1 MDNVKYANSLNSLI
15 NDNNNEFSVND
26 MKDALTKCQ
35 EIILSLHK
43 KNTDLTNGINEAL
56 SICEGI

>member
-1 MDNVKYANSLNSLI
+1 MDIVEFVNSLDSLI
-15 NDNNNEFSVND
+15 NDNDNKFSVND

-43 KNTDLTNGINEAL
+43 KNTNLTDGINEAL